1 MSSVRIRYSALE
13 IDPLHRVWLNNLC
26 GQALGKAEVE
36 QAVVAA
42 LNTKRL
48 ESSESLTGSSK
59 RTEADY
65 CFSET
70 PLLKV

>member
-1 MSSVRIRYSALE
+1 MG
-13 IDPLHRVWLNNLC
+13 IDPPHRVWLNNLC

-42 LNTKRL
+42 LNTRRL

-59 RTEADY
+59 RSEVTID
-65 CFSET
+65 CSET
-70 PLLKV
+70 PLLKVYSIPSTHPRN

>member
-59 RTEADY
+59 R
-65 CFSET
+65 SEVR
-70 PLLKV
+70 LLL

>member
-1 MSSVRIRYSALE
+1 MSSVQIRYSALE
-13 IDPLHRVWLNNLC
+13 TDPLHRVWLNNRS
-26 GQALGKAEVE
+26 GQAPYKAEVE

-42 LNTKRL
+42 SNTERSEL
-48 ESSESLTGSSK
+48 RESLTGSSK
-59 RTEADY
+59 RSEDYY

>member
-1 MSSVRIRYSALE
+1 MSSVRIRYSALG
-13 IDPLHRVWLNNLC
+13 IDPPHRVWLNNLC

-59 RTEADY
+59 R
-65 CFSET
+65 SEVR
-70 PLLKV
+70 LLL